1 MLEGKVAI
9 VTGGASGIGRATARR
24 LAGAGA
30 TVVIVDRNVEL
41 GRAAATELGGSFEV
55 ADVGRSADW
64 DRVVASVVR
73 RHGGIDFAHLN
84 AGVNSGV
91 WEAVESMT
99 DEQYERIRGANL
111 DGVVF
116 GVRALIPAL
125 SARGGGAIVATSSL
139 AGLIGFSRDP
149 IYTATK
155 HAVVGLVRAL
165 GPVLQERR
173 ITINAVCPGI
183 TDTPLLDEAARQE
196 LIDSHFPIIA
206 PEDIADAVL
215 SCLTGDSTGEVFVCQ
230 AGSPPIAFM
239 FRGVPGPRAVGAQG
253 MPPPDGYT

>member
-24 LAGAGA
+24 LAAVGA
-30 TVVIVDRNVEL
+30 TVVIVDRDVEM
-41 GRAAATELGGSFEV
+41 GRAAAAEVGGSFEA
-55 ADVGRSADW
+55 ADVGRSVDW
-64 DRVVASVVR
+64 ARVLASVTR
-73 RHGGIDFAHLN
+73 RHGGVDLAHLN
-84 AGVNSGV
+84 AGVNTGV

-125 SARGGGAIVATSSL
+125 SARGGGAIVVTSSL
-139 AGLIGFSRDP
+139 AGLVAFSRDP

-165 GPVLQERR
+165 GPALKDRR

-183 TDTPLLDEAARQE
+183 TDTPLLAEAARQE
-196 LIDSHFPIIA
+196 LIDSNFPIIR

-215 SCLTGDSTGEVFVCQ
+215 SCLTGVATGEVYVCQ
-230 AGSPPIAFM
+230 AGAPPVAFK
-239 FRGVPGPRAVGAQG
+239 FRGVPGPRAVGAEG
-253 MPPPDGYT
+253 MSPPDGYV